1 MLIEKMEKNLKLFSY
16 QNVKQLNYIGR
27 NTNYQCK
34 FDRKANFKQKV
45 AVYLTFLDK
54 ISMGYVQTIR
64 LLDVLN
70 SNFLQIKSEQTTLLW
85 LLFGKK
91 EMTSYVCLR
100 IIKRLY
106 DIIFSNCFCG
116 ISVKQ
121 KKCKHNIP
129 K

>member
-70 SNFLQIKSEQTTLLW
+70 SNFLQIKSEQTTLL
-85 LLFGKK
+85 
-91 EMTSYVCLR
+91 
-100 IIKRLY
+100 
-106 DIIFSNCFCG
+106 
-116 ISVKQ
+116 
-121 KKCKHNIP
+121 
-129 K
+129 